1 MTNNE
6 FAAKIIELVGGKENI
21 FSAANCMTRLRM
33 RLREPRKV
41 SKESLKQTEGVLG
54 VVEGETLQVVV
65 GPGKAQKLADIFI
78 EMGIAKDAS
87 LAEDWETNKASM
99 KAIRKP
105 SRFKNA
111 LRTVGDIFIPLIPA
125 IIAAGIL
132 NGIGGLVANLQKG
145 GTLPADQ
152 TWNMIRMMT
161 TLIGG
166 GFLGYFAIFTGV
178 NAAKKFG
185 ATEGLGGMVGGISI
199 MPAIDDIAKALGL
212 FNEQIP
218 LESILRSGKGG
229 IIGVI
234 VGVWILAKLEK
245 RVRRHTPDVLELI
258 VTPIVSLVVTASLM
272 VFVIMPASGFLSDEL
287 INVLNVIISSDNF
300 IVQIVSGYI
309 LAAVFL
315 PMVLLGLHHG
325 LIPIYAVQ
333 LQQTGSITLFP
344 VLSMAGAGQVGAAI
358 AIYLKARN
366 AGNYRMKR
374 VIAGALPAGILGIGE
389 PLIYGV
395 TLPLGKPFITA
406 GLGAGFGG
414 AYIMASKVLFTAWGP
429 SGLTAIPLAQPAS
442 IMNYIYGIF
451 ISYAAGFIITMLFI
465 KNSDIKGA

>member
-6 FAAKIIELVGGKENI
+6 FATKIIDLVGGKENI

-33 RLREPRKV
+33 RLRELRKV
-41 SKESLKQTEGVLG
+41 SMESLKQTEGVLG

-65 GPGKAQKLADIFI
+65 GPGKAQKLADIFV
-78 EMGIAKDAS
+78 EMGIEKDTS
-87 LAEDWETNKASM
+87 LAEDWEINKADI

-105 SRFKNA
+105 NRFKNA
-111 LRTVGDIFIPLIPA
+111 LKIIGDIFIPLIPA

-132 NGIGGLVANLQKG
+132 NGIGGLVANLQKAG
-145 GTLPADQ
+145 SLPADQ

-166 GFLGYFAIFTGV
+166 GFFGYFAIFTGV

-218 LESILRSGKGG
+218 LESILRNGKGG

-234 VGVWILAKLEK
+234 IGVWVLAKVEK
-245 RVRRHTPDVLELI
+245 WVRKHTPDVLNLM

-272 VFVIMPASGFLSDEL
+272 VFVVMPASGFLSDDL

-300 IVQIVSGYI
+300 IVQIISGYI

-333 LQQTGSITLFP
+333 LQQMGGITLFP

-358 AIYLKARN
+358 AIYFKARKT
-366 AGNYRMKR
+366 GNYRMKR

-442 IMNYIYGIF
+442 IMNYVYGIF
-451 ISYAAGFIITMLFI
+451 ISYVAGFIITMLFI
-465 KNSDIKGA
+465 KDSDIKGA